1 MDKCF
6 RNKDVKATSQIN
18 SEACIKKGTHRHS
31 MKNCFCL
38 IAQNSCIHKTHMC
51 IVKPSMVEQPYRM
64 QLVTQR
70 CSLCLDTAV
79 TVTVEAQ
86 CPHREQVDGTR
97 DSDADY
103 IAGCKLPLLT
113 PNNGQKLD
121 RDGDNLQITE
131 FQLHFHA
138 RNHPKGLHCSLLLW
152 NLQILCLATG
162 HICCQDHIPVPAL
175 DSCRIPSC
183 IVRHCTP
190 KSDPSRQG
198 TWMPVHTN
206 HTHYHHHHRL
216 SKIRSIQT
224 TNVWQQM
231 LRKISEPE
239 NDAIKEQFM
248 LLHNEKLCNLCMPPG
263 IVKVAKFRK
272 LW

>member
-1 MDKCF
+1 L
-6 RNKDVKATSQIN
+6 
-18 SEACIKKGTHRHS
+18 EACIKKGTHRHS

-70 CSLCLDTAV
+70 CSVWLDTAV

-103 IAGCKLPLLT
+103 NAGCKLPLLI

-131 FQLHFHA
+131 LQLHFHA
-138 RNHPKGLHCSLLLW
+138 RNHPKRTA
-152 NLQILCLATG
+152 LQSTA
-162 HICCQDHIPVPAL
+162 VK
-175 DSCRIPSC
+175 S
-183 IVRHCTP
+183 
-190 KSDPSRQG
+190 SDPVSSNRPHMLPG
-198 TWMPVHTN
+198 SHTCPCSGQ
-206 HTHYHHHHRL
+206 L
-216 SKIRSIQT
+216 SHSVLHSSTLHSKVRSIT
-224 TNVWQQM
+224 
-231 LRKISEPE
+231 SG
-239 NDAIKEQFM
+239 
-248 LLHNEKLCNLCMPPG
+248 NLNACTHKSYSLSSPPPP
-263 IVKVAKFRK
+263 
-272 LW
+272 LQN